1 MNYTLNQMR
10 VFLKIAETQS
20 ITLASEQLNLT
31 QPAVSIQ
38 LKNFQTQFEHP
49 LTEIIG
55 KKIYITDFGKEIAVK
70 INDILIQLDDINNK
84 TMLYKGE
91 LKGKLKISV
100 VSTAKYIIPYF
111 MVDFIKENKSV
122 ELQIDVTNKNDV
134 IHSIENNDVDLS
146 LVSILPPKLPI
157 MSLDPL
163 PNKVY
168 LVGKD
173 LPQHH
178 NKILNKNIFNEIPLI
193 FREKGSGT
201 RQLMENF
208 IEQNQLNVFKKLEL
222 TSNEAVKQALIAGLG
237 YSMMPVIGL
246 KNELMN
252 GELQI
257 LPIKGTPIKT
267 KWSFIWHKNKNHSPI
282 AKAFLSYI
290 EKNKKTII
298 DEKFS
303 WYKQF

>member
-1 MNYTLNQMR
+1 MNYTLNQLR
-10 VFLKIAETQS
+10 VFLKIAETES

-38 LKNFQTQFEHP
+38 LKNFQNQFEQP

-55 KKIYITDFGKEIAVK
+55 KRIYITQFGKEIAEK
-70 INDILIQLDDINNK
+70 ISDIIQQLEDINNK
-84 TMLYKGE
+84 TMLFKGE

-111 MVDFIKENKSV
+111 MVDFIKKNKSV

-134 IHSIENNDVDLS
+134 IQSIENNEVDLS
-146 LVSILPPKLPI
+146 LVSILPAKLPI
-157 MSLDPL
+157 ETLDLL

-173 LPQHH
+173 LPDE
-178 NKILNKNIFNEIPLI
+178 KTKIFNKSIFKEIPLI

-201 RQLMENF
+201 RQLMENY
-208 IEQNQLNVFKKLEL
+208 IEQNKITVFKKLEL

-282 AKAFLSYI
+282 VKAFLSYI

-298 DEKFS
+298 EEKFK
-303 WYKQF
+303 WYNQF

>member
-157 MSLDPL
+157 MSLDLL